1 MPELKTIPIEKIK
14 VPEVRVGSV
23 LDEDQR
29 ALLAA
34 TVKAVGVIQDP
45 VVRPLGD
52 GNFELI
58 AGRSR
63 IAELA
68 AQGATSVQVKV
79 IEADEKL
86 ALIMN
91 IVENVARGSYDYI
104 SISQAIRKLRAMG
117 STPEELEKIF
127 PWKKRWIE
135 FLEGIQDL
143 PADVIDAVRT
153 RKLTPTHVQ
162 LALELPTPYE
172 VHDGLKTAA
181 SLGWDTGTFKVF
193 VQNRVD
199 QISRARKD
207 AESLGQE
214 PVIPPSVPQDLVN
227 YTQCLVCGYKKPRE
241 KVMVSQ
247 VCEDCKEIAGYVAAN
262 LGSDPGVM
270 HTLCAALQAYFGT
283 PPGDPYPPK
292 PPTGGGAQ
300 G

>member
-1 MPELKTIPIEKIK
+1 M
-14 VPEVRVGSV
+14 GSV

-45 VVRPLGD
+45 VVRVLPD

-63 IAELA
+63 ISELA

-86 ALIMN
+86 ALVMN

-117 STPEELEKIF
+117 STTEELEKVF
-127 PWKKRWIE
+127 PWRKRWIE

-143 PADVIDAVRT
+143 PADVIEAVRT

-172 VHDGLKTAA
+172 FHDGLKTAA
-181 SLGWDTGTFKVF
+181 SLGWDTGTFRVF
-193 VQNRVD
+193 VRNRVD
-199 QISRARKD
+199 QIAWAKKN
-207 AESLGQE
+207 AEALGQD
-214 PVIPPSVPQDLVN
+214 PIIPAALPQDLVN

-247 VCEDCKEIAGYVAAN
+247 VCEECKEIAGYVTSN
-262 LGSDPGVM
+262 LGSEPGVM
-270 HTLCAALQAYFGT
+270 HTLCAALQQYFGDHPQQT
-283 PPGDPYPPK
+283 PSPPQPK
-292 PPTGGGAQ
+292 EAGVPP
-300 G
+300 